1 MSSTANTSTSLS
13 KRTTH
18 EVNIATTLQQQAAAQ
33 KVAKMGVNNPVLLP
47 DEVDTTIMEFATRMG
62 RDGQK
67 KVYLNYGTRRLMV
80 ETPWMG
86 SYRGI
91 EDTSAAFGETTGPP
105 KYQIRCGIRDHDM
118 PGSEAAAFVA
128 MLQRMEAKVTEA
140 AILNSQEWFKKRNL
154 SKEVVTEAMLQKM
167 IRFSVDAQTGEPDGR
182 WPPEFRMKLQCYDGD
197 WKCVA
202 YDGSDAAKP
211 VKVEDDLAKVV
222 TGRVEV
228 KGIVE
233 CSQVWVLNG
242 KLGCTWN
249 VRQLLFRPQVAGG
262 SLSPTTY
269 AFDTG
274 KAKALNATS
283 VQVAEMKVVN
293 EDTGF
298 KRAYLNDA
306 NGGPLLVQTPWL
318 KSPGGIREP
327 PEEYAQAGKTKFNLS
342 FVLDG
347 FRGENPET
355 AAFFNELEALDDH
368 LIEAC
373 VANCQPW
380 FGKKKLTHEVLK
392 QAMFQPSVP
401 VKTKDDGQENV
412 WFKVD
417 VPCYDGEWKCAAY
430 PQVDDAVDRECQ
442 TDDLDNY
449 VTGKVMARA
458 ILQCKGLWSAGGR
471 IGCNWKVVQLEYQAD
486 TGGAP
491 SGYAFRGAEHG
502 LLPVELEGEAPVT
515 EEPMEEDDVV
525 VDEEEE
531 DYVDSEED

>member
-1 MSSTANTSTSLS
+1 MSATA
-13 KRTTH
+13 TH
-18 EVNIATTLQQQAAAQ
+18 EVNIATTLKKQAAAQ
-33 KVAKMGVNNPVLLP
+33 KVAKMGDQNPVLLP
-47 DEVDTTIMEFATRMG
+47 DEVDTTIIEFATRMG

-80 ETPWMG
+80 QTPWMT
-86 SYRGI
+86 SYRGV
-91 EDTSAAFGETTGPP
+91 EDMSTAYGEASSGPP
-105 KYQIRCGIRDHDM
+105 KYQIRCGIMDHETPD
-118 PGSEAAAFVA
+118 SESAAFVA
-128 MLQRMEAKVTEA
+128 MLKRMEAKVTEA

-154 SKEVVTEAMLQKM
+154 SKTVITEAMLQPM
-167 IRFSVDAQTGEPDGR
+167 IRFSKDSQTGELDGR
-182 WPPEFRMKLQCYDGD
+182 WPPEFKMKLQCYDGE
-197 WKCVA
+197 WQCVA
-202 YDGSDAAKP
+202 YNGSDLTDP
-211 VKVEDDLAKVV
+211 VEVKEDLATVV

-228 KGIVE
+228 KAIVE

-249 VRQLLFRPQVAGG
+249 VRQLLFRPQAAGG

-283 VQVAEMKVVN
+283 VQVGEMKVVN
-293 EDTGF
+293 EETGF
-298 KRAYLNDA
+298 KRAYLNNA
-306 NGGPLLVQTPWL
+306 HGGMLLVQTPWL

-327 PEEYAQAGKTKFNLS
+327 PEEYAQPGKTKYSLS

-347 FRGENPET
+347 FRGETPET

-373 VANCQPW
+373 VANSQAW
-380 FGKKKLTHEVLK
+380 FGKKKLSQEVLK
-392 QAMFQPSVP
+392 EAMFQPTVP
-401 VKTKDDGQENV
+401 VKVKDDGQENV

-430 PQVDDAVDRECQ
+430 PQVDDAADRECL

-458 ILQCKGLWSAGGR
+458 IIQCKGLWSAGGR

-486 TGGAP
+486 AGGVP

-502 LLPVELEGEAPVT
+502 LRPVELEDEAPVR
-515 EEPMEEDDVV
+515 EEPVEEEPVEDEVV